1 MGAATIEGPA
11 AERLSARRRRVSQ
24 REESR
29 EHRRL
34 AKLLAY
40 YLDPET
46 TFWSSL
52 ENKPRSAVSGLLQ
65 KLNGVRSGL
74 PDVLVIY
81 RRKTIFIELK
91 SKRGVV
97 SKGQK
102 QARVEILQAGARWWL
117 TRSALA
123 ALTAL
128 HRSGVVFRH
137 PWRPRQLPL
146 WQGPFPDPNVKM
158 PWAPIV
164 QAEWREAKRREA
176 ARRRAQRA
184 AKRAALAQMKM
195 QAA

>member
-1 MGAATIEGPA
+1 
-11 AERLSARRRRVSQ
+11 VSQ

-29 EHRRL
+29 EHRKL

-102 QARVEILQAGARWWL
+102 QARVEILQAGAKWFL
-117 TRSALA
+117 TRSARA

-137 PWRPRQLPL
+137 PWRPLPL
-146 WQGPFPDPNVKM
+146 PPWQGPFPDPTKKM
-158 PWAPIV
+158 PWAPSV
-164 QAEWREAKRREA
+164 
-176 ARRRAQRA
+176 
-184 AKRAALAQMKM
+184 LAQWK
-195 QAA
+195 QEKREQRQRYLARITTQRSAAAASAGTTAPATPSP